1 MMQSEV
7 VLMVMILPWL
17 LLLLQMMAK
26 YGKYLGKRVTI
37 QAKIYLVSFTC
48 TKIFLLVCLDVWDK
62 YGKS

>member
-7 VLMVMILPWL
+7 VLMVMVLPWL

-48 TKIFLLVCLDVWDK
+48 TKIFPLVCLDVWDK